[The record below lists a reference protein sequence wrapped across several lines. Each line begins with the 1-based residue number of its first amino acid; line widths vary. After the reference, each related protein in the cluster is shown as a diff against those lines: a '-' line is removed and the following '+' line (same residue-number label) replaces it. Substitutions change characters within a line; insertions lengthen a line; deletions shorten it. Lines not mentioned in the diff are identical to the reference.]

1 MEGEGAMEL
10 DMGLPAAEDHNMS
23 EEKAESLSTNMT
35 HLDYPVIIESK
46 PLWEIVVKTVFY
58 VPIISL
64 AIIGNVLV
72 ILVVARNKRMRTTTN
87 YYIVNLAV
95 ADCLV
100 ALTCSWVH
108 LLDDLT
114 PGWVLGAFFCKFNTF
129 TQVLSLVSSIL
140 TLTFIAWDRF
150 FGIVFA
156 MKAHFIERR
165 ASLTIVILWL
175 LSIGVASPLLV
186 YREYFEVQWRD
197 YTESWCDD
205 EWPIVRYLDTA
216 TNTSV
221 VDIPARRYYY
231 VFVCVVLFFL
241 PCLVMSLAYA
251 LIICTLWSSQVPG
264 ERTSKDIKL
273 QTKLRKK
280 FNVQ

>member
-1 MEGEGAMEL
+1 
-10 DMGLPAAEDHNMS
+10 
-23 EEKAESLSTNMT
+23 
-35 HLDYPVIIESK
+35 
-46 PLWEIVVKTVFY
+46 
-58 VPIISL
+58 
-64 AIIGNVLV
+64 
-72 ILVVARNKRMRTTTN
+72 
-87 YYIVNLAV
+87 
-95 ADCLV
+95 
-100 ALTCSWVH
+100 
-108 LLDDLT
+108 
-114 PGWVLGAFFCKFNTF
+114 
-129 TQVLSLVSSIL
+129 LSLVSSIL

-280 FNVQ
+280 GQITVRAVPARSTGNSQSRLVSLFRGMPSSLVLLDDGFVHVVLDTFEGR

>member
-1 MEGEGAMEL
+1 
-10 DMGLPAAEDHNMS
+10 MS

-129 TQVLSLVSSIL
+129 TQGQCPHHPAHRLDVDDSCIVPMLRHSHINFLSVAVRQCNVVNILRSSYPN
-140 TLTFIAWDRF
+140 IAF
-150 FGIVFA
+150 SF
-156 MKAHFIERR
+156 M
-165 ASLTIVILWL
+165 
-175 LSIGVASPLLV
+175 
-186 YREYFEVQWRD
+186 
-197 YTESWCDD
+197 
-205 EWPIVRYLDTA
+205 A
-216 TNTSV
+216 T
-221 VDIPARRYYY
+221 
-231 VFVCVVLFFL
+231 
-241 PCLVMSLAYA
+241 
-251 LIICTLWSSQVPG
+251 
-264 ERTSKDIKL
+264 
-273 QTKLRKK
+273 
-280 FNVQ
+280 